1 MNTKLDFQ
9 LAKATHL
16 HYKNGLRSLLYEN
29 KEDDALSTYHYNC
42 PLGKW
47 LYEHALTV
55 YGTIPE
61 IHELEK
67 AHTELHSN
75 SRELVKIFKEGK
87 VDQARTG
94 LQEIEKTADQLVD
107 FMHQVEQKIQ
117 LAEVPTKVRR
127 HKKDVQEN
135 IKLLNE
141 LLNRNE
147 LLDKR
152 IKDKASDL
160 LNEHQSLYDFF
171 MQAPGLFCVLKG
183 PAHVFELVNPSY
195 KQIIG
200 NKNLIGKP
208 IRKAMPELDGQ
219 GIYELLDKV
228 YLRKRP
234 FVGKEILV
242 FFDRGKGEPEEAYIN
257 FIYKP
262 IVNSDGETTGIL
274 VFGYDVTEQINS
286 RKRSEESET
295 RLKLAI
301 EAAEMGSFDW
311 NMNTQEFIYSDRLA
325 DIYGFS
331 KKKKITHK
339 NFVESIHPEDKPIRI
354 NAIEESLKSGVLYYE
369 ARILLPNSGM
379 RWVKF
384 NGKIIFDRKHNP
396 MRMYGTVLDIT
407 NQKTQEESL
416 EKKVKERTK
425 ELIAKNELLVQQKE
439 FVDTILNASED
450 NIAVFDTELRYVSLN
465 KQAMNSYKKRA
476 EKIIGQKI
484 HELFPQVKDSGMW
497 NDLKRAL
504 KGETIHN
511 YNYRSPILKGY
522 FENIYIPLKDRDD
535 KVYGVLLIAHDNT
548 AIVEA
553 SEKLISA
560 NIILEEKNADLERSN
575 RELESFSYIA
585 SHDLQEPLRKIQT
598 FSGLIKKN
606 LKGDGPSEEYI
617 DKIILSSQRMSDL
630 IKAVLNYSR
639 LSKNEDKFE
648 KIDLNKILE
657 NVKSDFELL
666 IKEKNAI
673 IKHEPL
679 LSIKGSPLQM
689 SQLFTNLISNSLKFS
704 NKRPIVSITT
714 KMISTEDVKKKSNF
728 PHLGNY
734 MELIFKDNG
743 IGFDQKYVDQ
753 VFTMFK
759 RLHGTQAYEGAG
771 IGLAL
776 VKKIVENH
784 HGHIFVKSEIGK
796 GTTFYIYIP
805 VLQK

>member
-9 LAKATHL
+9 LAKANHL
-16 HYKNGLRSLLYEN
+16 HYKNGLRSLLYDN
-29 KEDDALSTYHYNC
+29 KDDESLSSYHYSC

-47 LYEHALTV
+47 LYEHALTT

-67 AHTELHSN
+67 AHADLHTN
-75 SRELVKIFKEGK
+75 SRETVKLYKEGK
-87 VDQARTG
+87 IDQAKIG
-94 LQEIEKTADQLVD
+94 LQDIEKAADQIVELISK
-107 FMHQVEQKIQ
+107 VEQKIQ
-117 LAEVPTKVRR
+117 LTEVQVKGKR

-147 LLDKR
+147 SLDKR
-152 IKDKASDL
+152 IKEKASDL

-242 FFDRGKGEPEEAYIN
+242 YFDKGKGEPEEAYIN

-262 IVNSDGETTGIL
+262 IVNNDNETTGIL

-311 NMNTQEFIYSDRLA
+311 NMNSQEFIYSERLA

-331 KKKKITHK
+331 KRKNITHK
-339 NFVESIHPEDKPIRI
+339 NFVDSIHPEDKGVRI

-369 ARILLPNSGM
+369 ARIIRPNGSI

-384 NGKIIFDRKHNP
+384 NGKIIFDRKRNP
-396 MRMYGTVLDIT
+396 RRMYGTVLDIT
-407 NQKTQEESL
+407 DQKTQEENL

-425 ELIAKNELLVQQKE
+425 ELIAKNELLIQQKE
-439 FVDTILNASED
+439 FVDSILNASED

-465 KQAMNSYKKRA
+465 KHAMNSYKKRP

-484 HELFPQVKDSGMW
+484 HDLFPQVKDSGMW

-522 FENIYIPLKDRDD
+522 FENIYIPLKDSDE
-535 KVYGVLLIAHDNT
+535 KVYGVLVISHDNT

-606 LKGDGPSEEYI
+606 LKSDDGSVEYI
-617 DKIILSSQRMSDL
+617 DKIIMSSQRMSDL

-648 KIDLNKILE
+648 KVDLNKILE

-666 IKEKNAI
+666 ISEKNAI
-673 IKHEPL
+673 IKNDQL
-679 LSIKGSPLQM
+679 FTIKGSPLQL
-689 SQLFTNLISNSLKFS
+689 SQMFANLISNSLKFCT
-704 NKRPIVSITT
+704 KRPIITINT
-714 KMISTEDVKKKSNF
+714 KLISTEDVKKKSNF

-759 RLHGTQAYEGAG
+759 RLHGTHAYEGAG

-805 VLQK
+805 VIQK